1 MTYKE
6 ETYVLDTLI
15 EIQKTIRSPEFKQLI
30 KETHENNIMLRNI
43 IKYIN
48 TTIAHHNQENSN
60 DFDRNVLANFINI
73 YSSNDKKGGFS
84 SFFICL
90 GRCNRYSS
98 INKKEGLIAIN
109 KN

>member
-6 ETYVLDTLI
+6 EGYVLDTLM
-15 EIQKTIRSPEFKQLI
+15 EIQETIRSPEFKQLV

-60 DFDRNVLANFINI
+60 DFDRNVLANIVSGIF
-73 YSSNDKKGGFS
+73 DF
-84 SFFICL
+84 
-90 GRCNRYSS
+90 
-98 INKKEGLIAIN
+98 NKIFRK
-109 KN
+109 